1 MISTGFDLS
10 GTGPS
15 AWTDLPP
22 DPLFKP
28 DLYDGLL
35 WRRAFGYLIDV
46 LVLGVLGAAAWFA
59 LGLLVVLSFGL
70 LLPLLIVA
78 LALLPLAYHTLFL
91 AYRGQTPGM
100 AALDVE
106 VRSWNGRRPEP
117 LQAFV
122 QTAVFY
128 LSVAL
133 TSWLILLVAL
143 FTNRNRTIHDYLA
156 GTLAVRRSALFLLKS

>member
-1 MISTGFDLS
+1 MISTGLDLS

-15 AWTDLPP
+15 AWTGEPP
-22 DPLFKP
+22 DSLLAP

-35 WRRAFGYLIDV
+35 WRRACGYLIDV
-46 LVLGVLGAAAWFA
+46 LVLAVLGAAAWFA
-59 LGLLVVLSFGL
+59 LGLLVVLTFGL
-70 LLPLLIVA
+70 LLPLQIVA

-100 AALDVE
+100 AALDLE
-106 VRSWNGRRPEP
+106 VRSWNGRRPDL
-117 LQAFV
+117 LQAFI

-128 LSVAL
+128 LSVAV

-143 FTNRNRTIHDYLA
+143 FTNRNRTLHDYLA
-156 GTLAVRRSALFLLKS
+156 GTLAVRRSVLFALTA

>member
-1 MISTGFDLS
+1 MSTRFDLS
-10 GTGPS
+10 DAGPA
-15 AWTDLPP
+15 AWTDQPP
-22 DPLFKP
+22 DPILTP

-35 WRRAFGYLIDV
+35 WRRACGYLIDV

-70 LLPLLIVA
+70 LLPLQIVA

-106 VRSWNGRRPEP
+106 VRSWNGRRPDL
-117 LQAFV
+117 LQAFI
-122 QTAVFY
+122 QTAVFS
-128 LSVAL
+128 LTVAL
-133 TSWLILLVAL
+133 PSWLILLVAL
-143 FTNRNRTIHDYLA
+143 FTNRNRTLHDYLA
-156 GTLAVRRSALFLLKS
+156 GTLVIRRSA

>member
-10 GTGPS
+10 GTGPK
-15 AWTDLPP
+15 AWTDQPP

-35 WRRAFGYLIDV
+35 WRRACGYLIDV

-70 LLPLLIVA
+70 LLPLQIVA

-91 AYRGQTPGM
+91 ATRGQTLGM

-106 VRSWNGRRPEP
+106 VRSWNGRRPDL
-117 LQAFV
+117 LQAFI

-128 LSVAL
+128 LTVAV

-143 FTNRNRTIHDYLA
+143 FTTRNRTLHDYLA
-156 GTLAVRRSALFLLKS
+156 GTLVVRRSAPAQA